1 MPRLFQ
7 KQNDI
12 GVPQGSVLGP
22 LFFVIYINDLPNAS
36 LILEDILFADDTNN
50 FASDKCRDE
59 LFRKVSSE
67 LDKLS
72 TWFALN
78 KLTLNHTKTEYIDF
92 SKHKNQQ
99 NEEHRLEINGETV
112 KRVEET
118 KFLGIHLDQRLTWRT
133 HSTLDTTLYI

>member
-1 MPRLFQ
+1 MAFGSAESFQ
-7 KQNDI
+7 KGNDI
-12 GVPQGSVLGP
+12 GVPQRSVLGP

-59 LFRKVSSE
+59 LYRRVSSE

-72 TWFALN
+72 TWFAHN
-78 KLTLNHTKTEYIDF
+78 KLTLNQAKTEYIDF
-92 SKHKNQQ
+92 SKHINQHSR
-99 NEEHRLEINGETV
+99 ESRLTINGETV

-133 HSTLDTTLYI
+133 HIEKAP